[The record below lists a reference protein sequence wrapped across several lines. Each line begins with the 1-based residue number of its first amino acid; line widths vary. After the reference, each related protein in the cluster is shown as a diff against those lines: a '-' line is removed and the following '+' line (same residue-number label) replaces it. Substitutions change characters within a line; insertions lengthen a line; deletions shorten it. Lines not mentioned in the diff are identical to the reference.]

1 VTIGDLVQQG
11 VTQNDF
17 PIMANLKRQRLTVD
31 ELLAQARGQHIAT
44 LDEIRWAVLETSGK
58 LSFIA
63 K

>member
-1 VTIGDLVQQG
+1 VSTYG
-11 VTQNDF
+11 VRCW
-17 PIMANLKRQRLTVD
+17 K
-31 ELLAQARGQHIAT
+31 HIAT